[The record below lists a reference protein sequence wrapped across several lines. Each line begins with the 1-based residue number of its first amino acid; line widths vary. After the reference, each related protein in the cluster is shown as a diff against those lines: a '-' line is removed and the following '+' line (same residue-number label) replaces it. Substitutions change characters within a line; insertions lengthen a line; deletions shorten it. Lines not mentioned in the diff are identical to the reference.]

1 MKRGL
6 LYLLQLVFCLLLISC
21 NDVKLAKQ
29 LDGTWKS
36 STMQWSYD
44 DGRKEEV
51 VITITFSYSEERND
65 DGTFVEELS
74 GIVKDVDLEVLDG
87 SFNCNYYSR
96 IKGRWEI
103 IWGDLYLYY
112 NVNTLEVDVNQNDV
126 DLSIYNI
133 SDQLDMLS
141 YTMGTWSD
149 PRETLSKEA
158 KKDIYKNLFHAYNSD
173 SDDKAYTGL
182 KVSGGTMSFE
192 ASDVRGR
199 VKFERI
205 K

>member
-1 MKRGL
+1 MKNRFFYILFISSL
-6 LYLLQLVFCLLLISC
+6 LFISC
-21 NDVKLAKQ
+21 NDTKLAKQ
-29 LDGTWKS
+29 LDGTWRS
-36 STMQWSYD
+36 GTIQWSYD
-44 DGRKEEV
+44 DGSKEEV
-51 VITITFSYSEERND
+51 VVTITFSYIEEYND
-65 DGTFVEELS
+65 DGTFVEERS
-74 GIVKDVDLEVLDG
+74 GIVKDIDLEVLDG
-87 SFNCNYYSR
+87 SLNCNYRSS

-112 NVNTLEVDVNQNDV
+112 NVNTLEANVNKNDV
-126 DLSIYNI
+126 DLSINNI